1 MIQSTT
7 EIVIPV
13 TDPQPMK
20 IKLCTFFT
28 AAYMILFECVHYIFT
43 VASTIIRGRL
53 LAPLHQVWDQYYR
66 GVAFGEAG
74 VFMPHS
80 ALSFVINAL
89 LAFAAIKSQGVPG
102 FPFKTHPQ
110 SIMVSVTSLLIYGVA
125 SVAKLVVSPAG
136 LDRTSVYVVTAHLR
150 KVGSLCIFVVSLASL
165 FYI

>member
-1 MIQSTT
+1 
-7 EIVIPV
+7 
-13 TDPQPMK
+13 MK

-28 AAYMILFECVHYIFT
+28 AAYMILFECVHHIFT

-89 LAFAAIKSQGVPG
+89 LAFAAIKSQGVPV
-102 FPFKTHPQ
+102 FPFQDSPTIHYGLCHQ
-110 SIMVSVTSLLIYGVA
+110 S
-125 SVAKLVVSPAG
+125 P
-136 LDRTSVYVVTAHLR
+136 HLR
-150 KVGSLCIFVVSLASL
+150 SRFCSQTGCLSCRS
-165 FYI
+165 